1 VFVFAACVLP
11 SAFCLPAAHLVHTMH
26 FRAVWQ
32 IATATTAPD
41 VLYAVLNLTEY
52 DTGGLFAYVS
62 VAVVRIAPR

>member
-1 VFVFAACVLP
+1 
-11 SAFCLPAAHLVHTMH
+11 MH